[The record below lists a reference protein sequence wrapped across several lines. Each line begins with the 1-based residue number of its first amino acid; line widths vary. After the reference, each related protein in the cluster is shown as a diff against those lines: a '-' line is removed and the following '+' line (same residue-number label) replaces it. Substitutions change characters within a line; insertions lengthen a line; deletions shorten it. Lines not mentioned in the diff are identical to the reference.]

1 MKGAG
6 FMQLKKEV
14 FPWPLNGWARPP
26 HKHIGLLNE
35 RNFSQWLEG
44 LCMALF
50 TRVLGWTEE
59 QVRMYCAEVQKELSD
74 PEMHV
79 YFEV

>member
-1 MKGAG
+1 
-6 FMQLKKEV
+6 
-14 FPWPLNGWARPP
+14 
-26 HKHIGLLNE
+26 
-35 RNFSQWLEG
+35 
-44 LCMALF
+44 MALF